1 MAACDNLLT
10 LECDDRVMECTHT
23 KIELSSKDE
32 NLRNLAAFAEEG
44 HRLRSDLVL
53 WEEMAQIWPN
63 SIKHDHQMMI
73 AWIFYPAISIYL
85 SGVYDHDQIWEAY
98 GITTPSLPQ
107 KEVQQNVGKILDRTA
122 SALNETNV
130 TALVFLFPLR
140 IAGARVK
147 TVEQQEK
154 IRALLTQISSSFS
167 VANAISS
174 DLGEV
179 WESAAPKIG
188 VAA

>member
-1 MAACDNLLT
+1 
-10 LECDDRVMECTHT
+10 MEYTHS
-23 KIELSSKDE
+23 KIESSSKDE
-32 NLRNLAAFAEEG
+32 SQRNLAALAQEG
-44 HRLRSDLVL
+44 HRLRSDLGL

-85 SGVYDHDQIWEAY
+85 SGVYDYDQIWEAY

-107 KEVQQNVGKILDRTA
+107 KEVQQNVSKILDRTA

-147 TVEQQEK
+147 RFEQQEK
-154 IRALLTQISSSFS
+154 IRALLTQISRSFS

-174 DLGEV
+174 DLGGV
-179 WESAAPKIG
+179 WESAAPRIG